1 MTLSGNKGEWSEI
14 YIFLKLLHDGK
25 VYAAD
30 KDMNRLA
37 TVYLNIL
44 KILREE
50 TPGFLYEYN
59 TGNPITIDL
68 NGSNVGSDVP
78 LTDIENIK
86 NELWHLFVTTPTGN
100 ISSAQIETFLNSIH
114 INKLKSPPSA
124 NGNFFGGTEDIVL
137 QVSDYRTSIISNV
150 GFSCKSEFAH
160 KATLFNASKD
170 NTNFR
175 FELLN
180 MNDGIMDTVNN
191 LFTQKRKKDGTIKNN
206 IAVGERM
213 KELKRNGIEIEFDRQ
228 LVENATRN
236 VVLSGGVEM
245 PKIIATILKY
255 YYWENNGESAHS
267 SFSEAID
274 YLVANNPAKYEFSD
288 IESIYRAK
296 VGKLLYDMFTGMR
309 LSKTWDGRSNVTG
322 GYIVAKSDGD
332 VLAYHTTLADE
343 FKDFLVEKLGLE
355 TPSSSRHNAMQICKE
370 NGRYFINFNLQVRF
384 KG

>member
-1 MTLSGNKGEWSEI
+1 MLSGNKGEWSEI

-30 KDMNRLA
+30 KDMNRLT

-50 TPGFLYEYN
+50 IPGFLYEYN
-59 TGNPITIDL
+59 TGDPITIDL
-68 NGSNVGSDVP
+68 NGASVGPNVS
-78 LTDIENIK
+78 LTDIETVK
-86 NELWHLFVTTPTGN
+86 NELWNLFVTTPNGN
-100 ISSAQIETFLNSIH
+100 ISSNSIESFLNSIH
-114 INKLKSPPSA
+114 INKLKSPPSST
-124 NGNFFGGTEDIVL
+124 GNFFGGTEDIVL

-180 MNDGIMDTVNN
+180 MNDSIMNTINN
-191 LFTQKRKKDGTIKNN
+191 LFEQKNKKDGTVKYN
-206 IAVGERM
+206 IAVGQRM
-213 KELKRNGIEIEFDRQ
+213 KELKLHGVEIEFDRQ

-245 PKIIATILKY
+245 PAIIATMLKY
-255 YYWENNGESAHS
+255 YYWVNNGETAHS
-267 SFSEAID
+267 SFSESIS
-274 YLVANNPAKYEFSD
+274 YLVSENPANYEFSD
-288 IESIYRAK
+288 IDSIYRAK
-296 VGKLLYDMFTGMR
+296 VGKLLFDMFTGMR
-309 LSKTWDGRSNVTG
+309 LSKPWDGRSNVTG
-322 GYIVAKSDGD
+322 GYIVAKNDGD

-343 FKDFLVEKLGLE
+343 FKDFLVEKLGME
-355 TPSSSRHNAMQICKE
+355 TPSSSRHNAMQIYKE
-370 NGRYFINFNLQVRF
+370 DNRYFINFNLQVRF

>member
-1 MTLSGNKGEWSEI
+1 MPLSGNRGEWSEI

-50 TPGFLYEYN
+50 NPGLLYEYK
-59 TGNPITIDL
+59 TGSPVKIDL
-68 NGSNVGSDVP
+68 NGVDVGPDVSHA
-78 LTDIENIK
+78 DIERIK
-86 NELWHLFVTTPTGN
+86 DELWSLFETTPNGS
-100 ISSAQIETFLNSIH
+100 ISSANVEAFLNSIH
-114 INKLKSPPSA
+114 INKLKSPPTA
-124 NGNFFGGTEDIVL
+124 TGNFFGGTEDIIL

-180 MNDGIMDTVNN
+180 MDDTIMNMVNE
-191 LFTQKRKKDGTIKNN
+191 LYIPKQKRDGTVKYD
-206 IAVGERM
+206 IAVAERM
-213 KELKRNGIEIEFDRQ
+213 KALKRAGVEINFVKQ
-228 LVENATRN
+228 LVENAERN
-236 VVLSGGVEM
+236 IVLSCGVEM
-245 PKIIATILKY
+245 PRVIACILQY

-267 SFSEAID
+267 SFSEAIE
-274 YLVANNPAKYEFSD
+274 YLVDKNPAEYGFSD
-288 IESIYRAK
+288 ISSIYRAK

-309 LSKTWDGRSNVTG
+309 LSRTWDGRSNVTG
-322 GYIVAKSDGD
+322 GYIIAKNDGD

-355 TPSSSRHNAMQICKE
+355 TPSSSRHNAMQIYKAD
-370 NGRYFINFNLQVRF
+370 GHYYINFNLQVRF